1 MPQNLSKINLHES
14 SCYIL
19 STASLFWGVPHS
31 FWSAS
36 SRMDGTIK
44 KPSPGSIR
52 GWLLLWCL
60 WGAGLIQPCPKSSSG
75 GRDPPRCFLCLVGTA
90 PAWGA
95 AAELNTLSYCH
106 ESCFGNRNS
115 CCCFPSSLQAIKS
128 MDQLSRWRANSHFCQ
143 WSTWRS
149 FNDVLITNGR
159 EKHVQADKASTWKSA
174 ARAALEHIKY

>member
-1 MPQNLSKINLHES
+1 MPQNLSKINLRES

-19 STASLFWGVPHS
+19 STASLFWGVKLLVS
-31 FWSAS
+31 FLQ
-36 SRMDGTIK
+36 DGWHHK
-44 KPSPGSIR
+44 KPSPGSIQ
-52 GWLLLWCL
+52 GWLLLWCP
-60 WGAGLIQPCPKSSSG
+60 WRAGLIWPWPESSSG
-75 GRDPPRCFLCLVGTA
+75 GRDPPWCFLCLVRTA
-90 PAWGA
+90 PAREA
-95 AAELNTLSYCH
+95 AAELNALSYCR

-128 MDQLSRWRANSHFCQ
+128 TDHLSRWRANSHFCQ